1 MKKRLGSHYLPV
13 IHLVLIATSWAGAQQ
28 REAQPVEFKPVGDNL
43 YVISGGRGA
52 NGGCYIGDE
61 GVLVIDAKQDQASMD
76 QVFAE
81 IKKLTDKPILFLV
94 NTHSDGDHISGNKF
108 FPECAVIVAHE
119 NCRKEFF
126 HPGRDGSP
134 SAWESPELTPFVP
147 QVTYQNKMAIW
158 LGAQKVELWYFG
170 VGHTTG
176 DSVVYIPEAK
186 TAFLGDQI
194 FMGRAQLI
202 HSYKGGNSFAHV
214 KTLSKMLE
222 ILNAEKFSSGH
233 ADVISREEIKIHI
246 QDMQIRQEKVKDLK
260 NQGKS
265 LDDVKAAFPENES
278 RLIESIFNE
287 IK

>member
-1 MKKRLGSHYLPV
+1 MRKQTLAIDL
-13 IHLVLIATSWAGAQQ
+13 LVVLLVFFSASWGLAQQ
-28 REAQPVEFKPVGDNL
+28 REARPVEFQPVGDNL
-43 YVISGGRGA
+43 YVINGGSGA

-61 GVLVIDAKQDQASMD
+61 GVLVIDAKQDLASMN

-81 IKKLTDKPILFLV
+81 IKKLTNKPILFLV

-108 FPECAVIVAHE
+108 FPESVTIVAHE

-126 HPGRDGSP
+126 HPGRDGGP
-134 SAWESPELTPFVP
+134 SAWESPELALFVP
-147 QVTYQNKMAIW
+147 QITYNNKMTLW
-158 LGAQKVELWYFG
+158 LGAQKVELMYFG

-176 DSVVYIPEAK
+176 DTVVYIPEAK

-202 HSYKGGNSFAHV
+202 HSYKGGNSFEHV
-214 KTLSKMLE
+214 KTLSRMLE
-222 ILNAEKFSSGH
+222 TIDAEKFSSGH
-233 ADVISREEIKIHI
+233 SDVISREEIKTHI
-246 QDMQIRQEKVKDLK
+246 QDMKVRQEKVKALK
-260 NQGKS
+260 NQGKN
-265 LDDVKAAFPENES
+265 LDEVKAAFPENES

>member
-1 MKKRLGSHYLPV
+1 MKRQTLAIARLV
-13 IHLVLIATSWAGAQQ
+13 IVLVLLPASWALAQQ
-28 REAQPVEFKPVGDNL
+28 REARPVEFQPVGDNL
-43 YVISGGRGA
+43 YVINGGSGA

-61 GVLVIDAKQDQASMD
+61 GVLVIDAKQDLASMD

-94 NTHSDGDHISGNKF
+94 NTHSDGDHIYGNRF
-108 FPECAVIVAHE
+108 FPESVTIVAHE

-126 HPGRDGSP
+126 HPGRDGGP
-134 SAWESPELTPFVP
+134 SAWESPELTAFVP
-147 QVTYQNKMAIW
+147 QITYKDKMTLW
-158 LGAQKVELWYFG
+158 LGAQKVELLYFG

-214 KTLSKMLE
+214 KTLAKMLE
-222 ILNAEKFSSGH
+222 TIDAVKFSSGH
-233 ADVISREEIKIHI
+233 SDVISRVEIKIHI
-246 QDMQIRQEKVKDLK
+246 QDMKVRQEKVKVLK
-260 NQGKS
+260 SQGKS
-265 LDDVKAAFPENES
+265 LEEVKSAFPENES
-278 RLIESIFNE
+278 RLVESIFNE

>member
-1 MKKRLGSHYLPV
+1 MKKQFRAYFLLIILPV
-13 IHLVLIATSWAGAQQ
+13 LISASWASAQQ
-28 REAQPVEFKPVGDNL
+28 REAPPVEFKQVGDNL

-52 NGGCYIGDE
+52 NGGCYIGDQ

-76 QVFAE
+76 AVFAE
-81 IKKLTDKPILFLV
+81 IKKRTDRPILFLV
-94 NTHSDGDHISGNKF
+94 NTHSDGDHIAGNKF
-108 FPECAVIVAHE
+108 FPKNVAIVAHE

-126 HPGRDGSP
+126 HAGRDGGPSP
-134 SAWESPELTPFVP
+134 WESQELAPFVP
-147 QVTYQNKMAIW
+147 QITYHDKMTLW
-158 LGAQKVELWYFG
+158 LGDQKVELWYFG

-214 KTLSKMLE
+214 KALSKMLE
-222 ILNAEKFSSGH
+222 TLDAEKFSSGH
-233 ADVISREEIKIHI
+233 SDVISREEIKTHI
-246 QDMQIRQEKVKDLK
+246 REMQVRQEKVKNLK

-265 LDDVKAAFPENES
+265 LDDVKAVFPESES